1 MRLPLT
7 EIAAWSGTLVS
18 HRVPPTGFSTTG
30 VSSRGPAP
38 RVNSRRSIS
47 WPGRTTDNVCLPCA
61 AFSEHGVEHAMDGL
75 PSRVAV
81 APAGLLVNI
90 TSRGPPG
97 RTGAGRSDWGVGG
110 TGARGLTACLGDG
123 LAGSAVGLT
132 DDTNR
137 SSVPPPAAV
146 EPTGLG
152 LASPGAAAGV
162 TAGAVAGGAAGTGD
176 SSFGAAARCSPLSDG
191 CRPGM
196 SHGAA
201 CQPISANNPATARTA
216 NRNPRNP
223 DFRLTSV
230 VVVTVGSD
238 RLLRRGGGSAA
249 AAGAAT
255 ANSGALTSAMV
266 CAFSRPPRGI
276 SFHPLLAPQAFSSD
290 WMKSWQLR

>member
-18 HRVPPTGFSTTG
+18 HRVPLTGFSTTG

-97 RTGAGRSDWGVGG
+97 RSGAGRSDWGGG
-110 TGARGLTACLGDG
+110 GSGARGLTASLGDG

-137 SSVPPPAAV
+137 SSVPPPAPAAG

-162 TAGAVAGGAAGTGD
+162 TAGGGAGGGGRPRG
-176 SSFGAAARCSPLSDG
+176 SSF
-191 CRPGM
+191 
-196 SHGAA
+196 
-201 CQPISANNPATARTA
+201 
-216 NRNPRNP
+216 
-223 DFRLTSV
+223 
-230 VVVTVGSD
+230 
-238 RLLRRGGGSAA
+238 RGGGP
-249 AAGAAT
+249 
-255 ANSGALTSAMV
+255 
-266 CAFSRPPRGI
+266 CPP
-276 SFHPLLAPQAFSSD
+276 PLD
-290 WMKSWQLR
+290 CR

>member
-18 HRVPPTGFSTTG
+18 HREPHTGFSTHG

-38 RVNSRRSIS
+38 RVPSRRSIS
-47 WPGRTTDNVCLPCA
+47 WPGRTTDSVCLPCA
-61 AFSEHGVEHAMDGL
+61 AFSEHGVEHAMAGL

-110 TGARGLTACLGDG
+110 SGARGLTACLGDG

-162 TAGAVAGGAAGTGD
+162 TAGAAAGGAA
-176 SSFGAAARCSPLSDG
+176 R
-191 CRPGM
+191 
-196 SHGAA
+196 
-201 CQPISANNPATARTA
+201 
-216 NRNPRNP
+216 
-223 DFRLTSV
+223 
-230 VVVTVGSD
+230 
-238 RLLRRGGGSAA
+238 
-249 AAGAAT
+249 
-255 ANSGALTSAMV
+255 
-266 CAFSRPPRGI
+266 PRGF
-276 SFHPLLAPQAFSSD
+276 SFSAGGRGSVA
-290 WMKSWQLR
+290 